1 MAKRKL
7 IGVLTANPEGN
18 ISAAHNGRPAR
29 TVPPL

>member
-7 IGVLTANPEGN
+7 IGVLTANPEG
-18 ISAAHNGRPAR
+18 IASHNGRPAR

>member
-7 IGVLTANPEGN
+7 IGVLTANPEG